1 MPPWTTDE
9 ITLIYLHHTD
19 TRQHTLS
26 DLQLLL
32 EALDEDEVA
41 LAQLIQSA
49 TEKLQI
55 VSDSEY
61 DQLIESMNPFDL

>member
-19 TRQHTLS
+19 TRQHTLA

-49 TEKLQI
+49 TEKLQA
-55 VSDSEY
+55 VSDGEY